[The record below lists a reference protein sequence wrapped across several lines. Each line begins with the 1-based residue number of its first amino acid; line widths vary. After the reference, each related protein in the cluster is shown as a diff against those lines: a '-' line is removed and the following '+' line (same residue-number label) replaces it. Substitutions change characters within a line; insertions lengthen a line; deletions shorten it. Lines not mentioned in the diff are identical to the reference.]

1 MAYARIAPTY
11 NVVAVVC
18 GAVQVV
24 SCRAYAILPYIYT
37 VCNQLTTY
45 IVYIIP
51 QTPKAVAFPITPK
64 TTFDVGK
71 TMSDVGKIMSDVIQ
85 TTSDLFSP
93 FANA

>member
-1 MAYARIAPTY
+1 MAYARIARICY
-11 NVVAVVC
+11 AAIKVC
-18 GAVQVV
+18 GAVQAV
-24 SCRAYAILPYIYT
+24 SCWAYAIRPYIYT

-71 TMSDVGKIMSDVIQ
+71 TMSYVEKIMSDVIQ
-85 TTSDLFSP
+85 TTSDLFLTLAS
-93 FANA
+93 F